1 MIKHDFRNDLI
12 QNINLFSTM
21 NTHKVIFGRDIIEI
35 DSSILT
41 VYTEFEF
48 NLIQNVDLKFL
59 VFKVKFNLS
68 PRKRF
73 QNLIKF

>member
-1 MIKHDFRNDLI
+1 
-12 QNINLFSTM
+12 M